1 MVSARMAPM
10 SEQLTS
16 LQFMIT
22 SYMERHDPPKPS
34 TSRKSPDEV
43 LQDAHVS
50 QDVLTSFQPIQTRPV
65 SEEGTPS
72 TTNFL
77 PDYSNQQANLY
88 DEISTSPL
96 QYLQQ
101 VSSEDLGGDEVL
113 DSFPLEAQVSTPD
126 PYLHLEDGTQ
136 TCQKSIELDCPAGT
150 TSASASKLAENT
162 WFRLPPMAKVEGTYP
177 S

>member
-16 LQFMIT
+16 LQSMIT

-34 TSRKSPDEV
+34 TSRKSPDEI
-43 LQDAHVS
+43 L

-88 DEISTSPL
+88 DEISTSP
-96 QYLQQ
+96 
-101 VSSEDLGGDEVL
+101 
-113 DSFPLEAQVSTPD
+113 
-126 PYLHLEDGTQ
+126 
-136 TCQKSIELDCPAGT
+136 
-150 TSASASKLAENT
+150 
-162 WFRLPPMAKVEGTYP
+162 
-177 S
+177 